1 MAVNTGPENIAATAA
16 EHQTDLVF
24 FLVGAHLP
32 AAFVNLGYLLF
43 LTSVFAALLAFQA
56 AVSRYQFALGREG
69 VLPALFGRTHPR
81 TGAPLAGSITQSIIA
96 IVVLSMYAVA
106 GADPLVYL
114 FAWMSTIGGLGVLIL
129 MWATSAAVIG
139 FFARGRRRE
148 NVWRAYLAP
157 FLSFLLLSVVL
168 TATVIGFGEL
178 LQVDGDSI
186 FQWLIPVLY
195 LGTAFVGFCWA
206 WFMRAARPEVYE
218 QIGRG
223 TEHKTSI
230 LADAGFPRPLHAA
243 DPVGAARSGYPY

>member
-1 MAVNTGPENIAATAA
+1 MAVTTGPENIAGTAA

-24 FLVGAHLP
+24 FLVGKHLP
-32 AAFVNLGYLLF
+32 TALVDLGYVLF

-56 AVSRYQFALGREG
+56 AVARYQFALGREG
-69 VLPALFGRTHPR
+69 VLPAVWGRTHPR

-96 IVVLSMYAVA
+96 IVVLSLYAVS

-178 LQVDGDSI
+178 LQVDGDSP

-195 LGTAFVGFCWA
+195 VAVAVIGFCWA
-206 WFMRAARPEVYE
+206 GIMKAARPEVYA

-223 TEHKTSI
+223 
-230 LADAGFPRPLHAA
+230 ADGRVSLLNESDFPKPLHA
-243 DPVGAARSGYPY
+243 DPVGARGYPY